1 MYAKRSPS
9 GEKAGLWSVRVE
21 RATPSGAPSCH
32 SGWREPRTGT
42 KVEVGIGPG
51 IDERH
56 LLTLPRDGGEGG
68 VPQGGG
74 ERPWR
79 AAGNRNPPDSA
90 LRPVAWARKHN
101 FPAVG
106 TPRDAVDVLAI
117 KCKPPGPATRRGN
130 YEDFPS
136 SASAGKHTDECEPF
150 PIRVIWW
157 GAETDFAKIPAFR
170 HARIRSTIAR
180 HKKNRHLLRLQTAV
194 STKSGAPYESSG
206 REYFA
211 GSRFIK

>member
-1 MYAKRSPS
+1 VVRSCGKSHTQRCTKLP
-9 GEKAGLWSVRVE
+9 W
-21 RATPSGAPSCH
+21 H
-32 SGWREPRTGT
+32 SGWRETRTGT

-150 PIRVIWW
+150 PIRVIC
-157 GAETDFAKIPAFR
+157 GEPKPICQRYRRSGTIGMHVLAAPL
-170 HARIRSTIAR
+170 HAIRKSASSSSA
-180 HKKNRHLLRLQTAV
+180 NRGEHQERLAQ
-194 STKSGAPYESSG
+194 
-206 REYFA
+206 
-211 GSRFIK
+211 